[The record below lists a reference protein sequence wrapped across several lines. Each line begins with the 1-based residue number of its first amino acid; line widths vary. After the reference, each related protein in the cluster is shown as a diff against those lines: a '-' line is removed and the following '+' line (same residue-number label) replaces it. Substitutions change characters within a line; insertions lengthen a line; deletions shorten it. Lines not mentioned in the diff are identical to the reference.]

1 MALWELQVKLWL
13 LWGHCPGSQ
22 MVVRHSV
29 GPELERRGIDE
40 KSEFWRGVN
49 EDRKEGEIDLF
60 AISGC

>member
-40 KSEFWRGVN
+40 KSEF
-49 EDRKEGEIDLF
+49 
-60 AISGC
+60 